1 MINLSD
7 KTILLVDDDKDF
19 CFLIKMMLKKTNVQL
34 QFVYNGE
41 EAIHFMDQQ
50 TSNGIDLILLDIQM
64 PLISGYTL
72 IDLFKKKYPNI
83 PIMAVTAFGMIGE
96 REKCLDAGFDE
107 YLSKPFDEHD
117 LIFQIGRLLNPRA

>member
-34 QFVYNGE
+34 RFVYNGE